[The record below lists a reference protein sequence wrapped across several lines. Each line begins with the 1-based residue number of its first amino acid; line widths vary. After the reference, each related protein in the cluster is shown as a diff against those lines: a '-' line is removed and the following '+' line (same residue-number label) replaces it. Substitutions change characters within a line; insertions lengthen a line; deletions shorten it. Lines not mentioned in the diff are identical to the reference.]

1 MPEDLW
7 VFGYGSLMWDPGFP
21 HREARAARLYGY
33 HRALCVL
40 SIRNRGTRERP
51 GLALGLD
58 RGGSCRGIAFR
69 IAAADAEAARAYLW
83 EREMANNAYH
93 ARTLPVRLLDGA
105 AATLLALVF
114 ISRRDH
120 PQHMAGLAP
129 AEAAR
134 LVAQG
139 AGSYGTALEYLR
151 NTVAHLDDFGIDD
164 GPLHRVLT
172 LAEAIAA
179 GESQRSATR

>member
-21 HREARAARLYGY
+21 HREARAARLIGY

-40 SIRNRGTRERP
+40 SVRNRGTRDRP
-51 GLALGLD
+51 GLALGLA

-69 IAAADAEAARAYLW
+69 IAGTDADAARDYLW

-93 ARTLPVRLLDGA
+93 ARVLPVRLLVAAEAGA
-105 AATLLALVF
+105 SMVDALVF
-114 ISRRDH
+114 VSRRDH
-120 PQHMAGLAP
+120 PQHMAGLTP
-129 AEAAR
+129 VEAAR

-139 AGSYGTALEYLR
+139 AGLYGTALDYLR
-151 NTVAHLDDFGIDD
+151 NTVAHLDDFGIND
-164 GPLHRVLT
+164 GPLHRVLA
-172 LAEAIAA
+172 LAEALAA
-179 GESQRSATR
+179 GRST